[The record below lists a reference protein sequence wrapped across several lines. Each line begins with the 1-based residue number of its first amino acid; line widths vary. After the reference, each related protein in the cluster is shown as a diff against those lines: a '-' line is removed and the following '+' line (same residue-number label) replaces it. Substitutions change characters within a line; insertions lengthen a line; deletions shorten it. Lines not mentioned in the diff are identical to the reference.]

1 MKASKGQGIKITPA
15 LKKKIIEIVDERIKE
30 AHVTREDFS
39 ELKAIVKDLAEAQKR
54 TELKV
59 GDLAEAQKRTEIRLE
74 ELAEAQ
80 KRTELRLEE
89 LAEAQKKTELRLEE
103 LAEAQKRTEIRL
115 EELAEAQ
122 KRTETR
128 VEELAEAQ
136 KRTELRLEELAEAQK
151 KTELRL
157 EELAEAQKRT
167 EEEVGKLAKGLNRT
181 REELGGLARSV
192 SYGFENEAYRML
204 PGVLAKYGIEVEE
217 KIIRAEVGGK
227 EINFFGRARKNGK
240 EVYIVGE
247 VKMRLDDTK
256 KREDAFEELEEKV
269 EAVKSEY
276 GDVEVVR
283 LLVTRIMRTE
293 EMIQLIK
300 LEI

>member
-15 LKKKIIEIVDERIKE
+15 LRKKIIEIVDERIRE

-39 ELKAIVKDLAEAQKR
+39 ELKAIVK
-54 TELKV
+54 
-59 GDLAEAQKRTEIRLE
+59 

-80 KRTELRLEE
+80 KRTEL
-89 LAEAQKKTELRLEE
+89 
-103 LAEAQKRTEIRL
+103 
-115 EELAEAQ
+115 
-122 KRTETR
+122 R

-151 KTELRL
+151 KTE
-157 EELAEAQKRT
+157 EEVRKLAEAQKKT
-167 EEEVGKLAKGLNRT
+167 EEEVRKLAEGLNRT
-181 REELGGLARSV
+181 REELGGLSRSI
-192 SYGFENEAYRML
+192 SYAFENEAYRML
-204 PGVLAKYGIEVEE
+204 PGILAARYGIEVEE
-217 KIIRAEVGGK
+217 RIVRAEVGGK
-227 EINFFGRARKNGK
+227 EINFFGKARRNGR

-269 EAVKSEY
+269 EAVRSEY

-283 LLVTRIMRTE
+283 LLVTHFATKSMLKKAE
-293 EMIQLIK
+293 ERGVIIVQSY
-300 LEI
+300 EW